1 MKATD
6 LAKALNEID
15 DAYLAEL
22 NTTEKELI
30 TMKNR
35 KKISRILLAAAVLCL
50 LTITAFAAEQ
60 LRIHSF
66 TSQNQEYFDSFG
78 ELKQAL
84 DSVGLAV
91 DIPEEYKTGFRFQQV
106 RTGEIAGEDDDGN
119 QVATFWDLSVQ
130 YQNDQGQQVD
140 LNVHPLMDGIAEEDT
155 RTPVLSKTVRG
166 VTLNYYID
174 HYKFVP
180 ADYVPS
186 EEEEQWKQQ
195 PGNYISYGADE
206 VQQQDFASLSWTTEE
221 GNFCFM
227 EMGTS
232 IDPEILFAMAEE
244 ILG

>member
-22 NTTEKELI
+22 DTSEKELI

-35 KKISRILLAAAVLCL
+35 KKISRILIAAAVICL
-50 LTITAFAAEQ
+50 LTVTAFAAEQ

-66 TSQNQEYFDSFG
+66 ISQNQEYFDSFG

-91 DIPEEYKTGFRFQQV
+91 DIPEEYETGFRFQRV
-106 RTGEIAGEDDDGN
+106 RTGEVAGEDDDGN
-119 QVATFWDLSVQ
+119 SVGTFWDLLVQ
-130 YQNDQGQQVD
+130 YENDQGQQVNLD
-140 LNVHPLMDGIAEEDT
+140 VNPLVDWANAEDS
-155 RTPVLSKTVRG
+155 RTPILSKTVRG
-166 VTLNYYID
+166 VTLNYYVD

-180 ADYVPS
+180 EGYVLS

-195 PGNYISYGADE
+195 PGNYISYGTDE
-206 VQQQDFASLSWTTEE
+206 VRQQDFASLSWTTEE
-221 GNFCFM
+221 EIFCFM